1 MIEYI
6 RTIKV
11 VISRS
16 SSDISGKCLI
26 IKTNQS
32 KSRRTFH
39 LQLPTQLYLPNPSQ
53 TAHSANMP
61 AGAATQLAVRSSM
74 WDETR
79 ATRPSSHHSSR
90 PSTRSAAPES
100 MQVSS
105 RAPTERSS
113 RHGASNSHGDSGR
126 YPISTERSSRHGSSN
141 SHGDSGRYPI
151 SSHRPSSSHHSS
163 HRDSQTQGSSS
174 KSSMFLTRDKST
186 GKTLL
191 KRATTAASRRDAS
204 TRDTREPT
212 HDSTYESSRHSS
224 TRDHGSRTS
233 STMRPME
240 LTRGS
245 TTRDSTHLSST
256 RARSQSHTA
265 RPMGLETRLE
275 KIEEG
280 MQKTTSRPTV
290 VIVQQQ
296 AAPQRVYGSSAF
308 CAGYMAAKR
317 GQ

>member
-11 VISRS
+11 IISRS

-32 KSRRTFH
+32 KRKRIIH
-39 LQLPTQLYLPNPSQ
+39 LQLPTQLYLPNPSR
-53 TAHSANMP
+53 TANSANMP

-79 ATRPSSHHSSR
+79 ATRPSSHHSTR
-90 PSTRSAAPES
+90 PSTRHDA
-100 MQVSS
+100 
-105 RAPTERSS
+105 
-113 RHGASNSHGDSGR
+113 
-126 YPISTERSSRHGSSN
+126 SN

-151 SSHRPSSSHHSS
+151 SSHHPSSS

-186 GKTLL
+186 GNTLL
-191 KRATTAASRRDAS
+191 KRATTAASRRD
-204 TRDTREPT
+204 TREPT
-212 HDSTYESSRHSS
+212 RDSTYESSRHSS
-224 TRDHGSRTS
+224 ARDHGSRTTS
-233 STMRPME
+233 SLRPME
-240 LTRGS
+240 LTR
-245 TTRDSTHLSST
+245 DSTHGSSRQSST
-256 RARSQSHTA
+256 RDHGSHTSGTMQTRTRSQSHTA
-265 RPMGLETRLE
+265 RPMGVETRLE

-280 MQKTTSRPTV
+280 MQKMKVEERPATSKPTV

>member
-1 MIEYI
+1 
-6 RTIKV
+6 
-11 VISRS
+11 
-16 SSDISGKCLI
+16 
-26 IKTNQS
+26 
-32 KSRRTFH
+32 
-39 LQLPTQLYLPNPSQ
+39 
-53 TAHSANMP
+53 MP

-90 PSTRSAAPES
+90 PSTRPAAPES

-105 RAPTERSS
+105 RASS
-113 RHGASNSHGDSGR
+113 RHDVSKSHGVSGR
-126 YPISTERSSRHGSSN
+126 YPGV
-141 SHGDSGRYPI
+141 SGRYPI
-151 SSHRPSSSHHSS
+151 SSHHPSSS

-186 GKTLL
+186 GNTLL
-191 KRATTAASRRDAS
+191 KRATTAASRRD
-204 TRDTREPT
+204 TREPT
-212 HDSTYESSRHSS
+212 RDSTYESSRHSS
-224 TRDHGSRTS
+224 TRDHGSRTT

-240 LTRGS
+240 LTR
-245 TTRDSTHLSST
+245 DSTHGSSRHSST
-256 RARSQSHTA
+256 RDHGSRTSGTMQTRTRSQSHTA

-280 MQKTTSRPTV
+280 MQKMKVEERPATSKPTV

>member
-1 MIEYI
+1 
-6 RTIKV
+6 
-11 VISRS
+11 
-16 SSDISGKCLI
+16 
-26 IKTNQS
+26 
-32 KSRRTFH
+32 
-39 LQLPTQLYLPNPSQ
+39 
-53 TAHSANMP
+53 MP

-105 RAPTERSS
+105 RASS
-113 RHGASNSHGDSGR
+113 RHDASNSHGDSGR
-126 YPISTERSSRHGSSN
+126 YPL
-141 SHGDSGRYPI
+141 
-151 SSHRPSSSHHSS
+151 SSHHPSSSR
-163 HRDSQTQGSSS
+163 RDSQTQGSSS

-186 GKTLL
+186 GNTLL
-191 KRATTAASRRDAS
+191 KRATTAASRRD
-204 TRDTREPT
+204 TREPT
-212 HDSTYESSRHSS
+212 RDSTYESSRHSS
-224 TRDHGSRTS
+224 ARDHGSRTTS
-233 STMRPME
+233 SLRPME
-240 LTRGS
+240 LTR
-245 TTRDSTHLSST
+245 DSTHGSSRQSST
-256 RARSQSHTA
+256 RDHGSHTSGTMQTRTRSQSHTA

-280 MQKTTSRPTV
+280 MQKMKVEERPATSKPTV

-308 CAGYMAAKR
+308 CAGYLAAKR